1 MFPLANAS
9 LPRSS
14 FLCHLTERLV
24 SFSVRV
30 FAQMWAPRT
39 LWHAWGLPMRLDGDS
54 DTAAR
59 PNDLQNRRRG
69 LEKGCSQPYTWLT
82 EALFALLS
90 CYSALLF
97 VFAEISGL
105 LVSNSD
111 HEIWRA
117 DFISSIFFIFF
128 VWNTLNDKLGSVSGR
143 RINSRVTLLLLTDWL
158 TWLKIV
164 EKHYLSLKKIQ
175 WSASKKLKMLDLLA
189 SKAWS
194 HKQPGGSW
202 LSLFAFPYRD
212 TLSVCA

>member
-117 DFISSIFFIFF
+117 DFISSILFIFF
-128 VWNTLNDKLGSVSGR
+128 VKYTQRQIRQCKWQENKQPCNTFVTHRLADMIKNSGE
-143 RINSRVTLLLLTDWL
+143 T
-158 TWLKIV
+158 
-164 EKHYLSLKKIQ
+164 LSLLKKDPVVCIKE
-175 WSASKKLKMLDLLA
+175 AKNV
-189 SKAWS
+189 
-194 HKQPGGSW
+194 GFIGS
-202 LSLFAFPYRD
+202 
-212 TLSVCA
+212 

>member
-1 MFPLANAS
+1 MISKTAGGGWKRDVLSRTHDS
-9 LPRSS
+9 LRPCLLS
-14 FLCHLTERLV
+14 
-24 SFSVRV
+24 
-30 FAQMWAPRT
+30 WA
-39 LWHAWGLPMRLDGDS
+39 AI
-54 DTAAR
+54 
-59 PNDLQNRRRG
+59 
-69 LEKGCSQPYTWLT
+69 
-82 EALFALLS
+82 LLS
-90 CYSALLF
+90 CLFLLKS
-97 VFAEISGL
+97 VACLSRIA
-105 LVSNSD
+105 